1 MGKNNVYSLA
11 CMYLTVYRKERQHKK
26 INFTFMCAWW
36 NKFVIWTISFF
47 NWQCN
52 NNGTTRRDYDNL
64 TMWRFII
71 LSNTQS
77 VAKILLCAHK
87 SIFEIL
93 LCASDI
99 FLQKNRSKI
108 RIYMFTVPIY
118 GPSLLFSVY
127 VLNNPINLL
136 DS

>member
-1 MGKNNVYSLA
+1 MGKNNVYSLT

-52 NNGTTRRDYDNL
+52 NNGIMRRDYDNL

-87 SIFEIL
+87 SIFETLLCTSDIL
-93 LCASDI
+93 LNFDSNNVWVK
-99 FLQKNRSKI
+99 LEYTLYLTQHR
-108 RIYMFTVPIY
+108 P
-118 GPSLLFSVY
+118 LLFWSQY
-127 VLNNPINLL
+127 VFWIIQ
-136 DS
+136 

>member
-36 NKFVIWTISFF
+36 NKFVIWTILFF

-52 NNGTTRRDYDNL
+52 NNGIMRRDYDNL

-71 LSNTQS
+71 LSNTQN
-77 VAKILLCAHK
+77 VAKILLCAHR

-93 LCASDI
+93 LCTFDI

-108 RIYMFTVPIY
+108 RIYIFDTPPVPLSYSQFVFRI
-118 GPSLLFSVY
+118 
-127 VLNNPINLL
+127 IQ
-136 DS
+136 